1 MCGGTGRRS
10 VFPQCF
16 FLQAALPFP
25 VLAPLSS
32 CALLLSFDPCLVPH
46 YARTPTRARSAR
58 TAGIWTV
65 ALLPSKAKMA
75 MPDQLPL
82 EAVVGFAGSIPGGLV
97 LHPNGKTMAYPLGA
111 TIVVK
116 ELGDSYSQSF
126 LQGHTDEVS
135 CLAISRDGS
144 LLASGQI
151 TNMGFS
157 ADIIVWDLHA
167 REVVHRM
174 SLHKVKVQE
183 LSFSHDGLY
192 LASLG
197 GQDDNS
203 LVIWDVN
210 SGNAVCG
217 TPTPG
222 LTKCVRFL
230 NTNSDQV
237 VTGGGNTLVVWDFD
251 LANRKL
257 RPTPCR
263 LGNIRRDT
271 NYITIDE
278 RVSRFGTAPVGEQ
291 GQHAPASH
299 GPRGGIPPFPHRG
312 ILLVLELGQGKR
324 TVFFPAHVL
333 VRLVRCKDQSI
344 VSDPACNSFQNTFV
358 KTFSN
363 VFKHRTSTCTS
374 VPPQATCFR

>member
-1 MCGGTGRRS
+1 
-10 VFPQCF
+10 
-16 FLQAALPFP
+16 
-25 VLAPLSS
+25 
-32 CALLLSFDPCLVPH
+32 
-46 YARTPTRARSAR
+46 
-58 TAGIWTV
+58 
-65 ALLPSKAKMA
+65 MA
-75 MPDQLPL
+75 MELLPL
-82 EAVVGFAGSIPGGLV
+82 ESVVGFAGHIGGGLV

-116 ELGDSYSQSF
+116 ELGDTYSQSF

-144 LLASGQI
+144 YLASGQI

-157 ADIIVWDLHA
+157 ADIIVWDLQA
-167 REVVHRM
+167 RSIVHRM
-174 SLHKVKVQE
+174 SLHKVKVAE
-183 LSFSHDGLY
+183 LSFSHDGTY

-203 LVIWDVN
+203 LVIWDVQ

-230 NTNSDQV
+230 NTSSKQL

-251 LANRKL
+251 LTNRKL

-278 RVSRFGTAPVGEQ
+278 QV
-291 GQHAPASH
+291 
-299 GPRGGIPPFPHRG
+299 RGGGRRTRGKIPNRVNPNRCLFWNEKA
-312 ILLVLELGQGKR
+312 LCKSFWFF
-324 TVFFPAHVL
+324 VFQSPA
-333 VRLVRCKDQSI
+333 RS
-344 VSDPACNSFQNTFV
+344 PNT
-358 KTFSN
+358 
-363 VFKHRTSTCTS
+363 R
-374 VPPQATCFR
+374 P